1 MSLDDFIQDS
11 DPDYNLER
19 EDLTDEIPEDENYTD
34 HEPKPPVWV
43 EITEGEV
50 VENDMEDS
58 TENTKLV
65 VFSTETGA
73 ILLESDYF
81 TRVTDMR

>member
-19 EDLTDEIPEDENYTD
+19 EDLTNEIPESENYTD
-34 HEPKPPVWV
+34 HEPENPVWV
-43 EITEGEV
+43 ELTEGQV

-58 TENTKLV
+58 TESTKLV
-65 VFSTETGA
+65 VFSTKTGSILFET
-73 ILLESDYF
+73 DYF
-81 TRVTDMR
+81 ARLSDMR

>member
-19 EDLTDEIPEDENYTD
+19 EDLTDEIPEDQSYTEY
-34 HEPKPPVWV
+34 EPEQPVWV
-43 EITEGEV
+43 ELTEGQV

-65 VFSTETGA
+65 VFSTKTGSILVET
-73 ILLESDYF
+73 DYF
-81 TRVTDMR
+81 TRVTDMQ